1 MAAARLSAAGTGGAE
16 MTVKNEFHGRIGRT
30 VAESEPWFAVPP
42 HPGEDAPNVILILMD
57 DTGFAQFGCFG
68 SDIDTPNI
76 DALAANGLQFTNFH
90 VTPLCSP
97 TRAALL
103 TGRSNHAVGM
113 RSVSNFVTG
122 FPNQLG
128 HISNHAATVG
138 EVLGGAGYG
147 TFAVGKWHLAPME
160 QCSAAGPF
168 DQWPLARGFNRF
180 YGFLDGETDQFHPEL
195 VADNHPVDPPGT
207 PEDGYHVSEDL
218 VDNALRIVADYKGVR
233 PDRPFLGYVAFGA
246 THAPHQAPPEYMAKY
261 RGRFDEGWDVIRERW
276 FRKQLETGVIPQGTV
291 LAPHNPG
298 VKPWDKLT
306 DNERRL
312 ACRMQEAFAAFL
324 DHTDKQ
330 IGRLVEGLRRLG
342 QLDNTIIVLH
352 ADNGASQEGGPFGVM
367 HEMKFFNGIIE
378 MPDEAIEHIDDIGG
392 PNSHCN
398 YPWGWAQCGNTPYR
412 WYKQNTH
419 EGGVHVPMVFHW
431 PAGVPERQ
439 RGTKRDQFVHVSD
452 IVATVYDIL
461 GVAPPDVVKGYEQ
474 MPVTGRSFKPV
485 IDDAGAPATNTV
497 QYFENA
503 GSLAVVAHGW
513 KAVLKHTPGQSY
525 DDEKWELYD
534 LNSDR
539 SECNDLA
546 ATQPAKLEEMVGL
559 WWDEADKNG
568 VLPLDDRGV
577 QLFGARFRARSP
589 HPENRRYVYRPP
601 MSPMPGQASA
611 GLGGRSVDLVA
622 RVDYA
627 AGDEG
632 VLYATGTQ
640 NSGFSMFVQGGRF
653 VVDYNAFG
661 DHTVIESTVPV
672 PSGVVALGVH
682 LRRGEGRTGTITLDF
697 DGVEVGRADVPLY
710 MSMMSSVGPS
720 LGQDHGSA
728 VSLRYEAPF
737 AYTGELLEV
746 EIEAGKK
753 SSGAVVAEAKA
764 EMGRQ

>member
-1 MAAARLSAAGTGGAE
+1 

-207 PEDGYHVSEDL
+207 PEEGYHVSEDL
-218 VDNALRIVADYKGVR
+218 VDNALRIIADYKGVR

-261 RGRFDEGWDVIRERW
+261 RGRYDEGWDVIRERW
-276 FRKQLETGVIPQGTV
+276 FKKQLETGVIPAGTV

-306 DNERRL
+306 DNEKRL

-342 QLDNTIIVLH
+342 QLDNTVIVLH

-378 MPDEAIEHIDDIGG
+378 MPDEAINHIDDIGG

-431 PAGVPERQ
+431 PAGVPEKE

-461 GVAPPDVVKGYEQ
+461 GVTPPAVVKGYEQ
-474 MPVTGRSFKPV
+474 MPVTGKSFKSV
-485 IDDAGAPATNTV
+485 INDPAAPATNTV
-497 QYFENA
+497 QHFENA
-503 GSLAVVAHGW
+503 GSLAVVANGW

-534 LNSDR
+534 LNTDR

-546 ATQPAKLEEMVGL
+546 AAQPAKLDAMIEL
-559 WWDEADKNG
+559 WWQEAEKHG

-622 RVDYA
+622 RVNYSP
-627 AGDEG
+627 GDEG

-672 PSGVVALGVH
+672 PTGGVSLGVH
-682 LRRGEGRTGTITLDF
+682 LRRGEGRNGTITLDF

-753 SSGAVVAEAKA
+753 SGAAAAAEAKA

>member
-1 MAAARLSAAGTGGAE
+1 M
-16 MTVKNEFHGRIGRT
+16 VIKNEFHGKIGRY
-30 VAESEPWFAVPP
+30 VADSEPWFAVPP

-57 DTGFAQFGCFG
+57 DTGFAQLGCFG

-138 EVLGGAGYG
+138 EVLSNEGYA
-147 TFAVGKWHLAPME
+147 TFCVGKWHLAPME

-168 DQWPLARGFNRF
+168 DQWPLARGFQRF

-195 VADNHPVDPPGT
+195 VADNHPIETPGS
-207 PEDGYHVSEDL
+207 PETGYHLSEDL
-218 VDNALRIVADYKGVR
+218 VDNALKIIADYKGVR
-233 PDRPFLGYVAFGA
+233 PDRPFMGYVAFGA

-261 RGRFDEGWDVIRERW
+261 RGRYDEGWDVFRERT
-276 FRKQLETGVIPQGTV
+276 FRKQIETGVIPADTV
-291 LAPHNPG
+291 LSPHNPG
-298 VKPWDKLT
+298 VKPWDELS

-312 ACRMQEAFAAFL
+312 AARMQEAFAAFL

-378 MPDEAIEHIDDIGG
+378 MPDEAIARIDDIGG

-398 YPWGWAQCGNTPYR
+398 YPWGWAQAGNTPYR

-419 EGGVHVPMVFHW
+419 EGGVHVPMVMHW
-431 PAGVPERQ
+431 PDGIPDAEK
-439 RGTKRDQFVHVSD
+439 GTKRDQFVHASD

-461 GVAPPDVVKGYEQ
+461 GVVPPTVLKGYEQ

-485 IDDAGAPATNTV
+485 INDRNAPATNRV

-503 GSLAVVAHGW
+503 GSLAVVADNW
-513 KAVLKHTPGQSY
+513 KAVLKHTMGQPY
-525 DDEKWELYD
+525 DGEKWELYD
-534 LNSDR
+534 LAADR

-546 ATQPAKLEEMVGL
+546 DTEPDRLAEMIEL
-559 WWDEADKNG
+559 WWQQAEENG

-577 QLFGARFRARSP
+577 QLFGARFRRQSP

-611 GLGGRSVDLVA
+611 GLGGRNVHLLA
-622 RVDYA
+622 TVDYS

-640 NSGFSMFVQGGRF
+640 NSGFSMFVQDGRF

-661 DHTVIESTVPV
+661 DHTIVESGVPV
-672 PSGVVALGVH
+672 PNGTVQLGVR
-682 LRRGEGRTGTITLDF
+682 LARGDNRRGTITLEF
-697 DGVEVGRADVPLY
+697 DGAPVATVEVPLY
-710 MSMMSSVGPS
+710 MTMMSSVGPS

-728 VSLRYEAPF
+728 VSTRYKAPY
-737 AYTGELLEV
+737 AYTGDLREV
-746 EIEAGKK
+746 VIEAGVRSKE
-753 SSGAVVAEAKA
+753 AAVAEART

>member
-1 MAAARLSAAGTGGAE
+1 MV
-16 MTVKNEFHGRIGRT
+16 VKNEFHGKIGRT
-30 VAESEPWFAVPP
+30 HKESEPWFAVPP

-113 RSVSNFVTG
+113 RSVSNFITG

-218 VDNALRIVADYKGVR
+218 IDNALRIIADYKGVR

-261 RGRFDEGWDVIRERW
+261 KGKYDEGWDVIRERW
-276 FRKQLETGVIPQGTV
+276 FRKQIATGVIPADTV

-298 VKPWDKLT
+298 VKPWDDLT
-306 DNERRL
+306 DNEKAL

-330 IGRLVEGLRRLG
+330 VGRLVEGLRRLG
-342 QLDNTIIVLH
+342 QLDNTVLVLH

-378 MPDEAIEHIDDIGG
+378 MPDEAIKNIDDIGG

-431 PAGVPERQ
+431 PKGVPAEQ

-452 IVATVYDIL
+452 IVATVYDIV
-461 GVAPPDVVKGYEQ
+461 GVTPPEVVKGYEQ
-474 MPVTGRSFKPV
+474 MPVTGKSFKPV
-485 IDDAGAPATNTV
+485 IGKADAPATNTV

-513 KAVLKHTPGQSY
+513 KAVLKHTSGQSY
-525 DDEKWELYD
+525 EDEKWELYN
-534 LNSDR
+534 LSVDR

-546 ATQPAKLEEMVGL
+546 GSDPAKLEEMIGI
-559 WWDEADKNG
+559 WWQEAEKHG

-577 QLFGARFRARSP
+577 ELFGARFRARSP
-589 HPENRRYVYRPP
+589 HPEDRKYTYRPP
-601 MSPMPGQASA
+601 MSPMPGQAAA

-622 RVDYA
+622 TVNYA

-640 NSGFSMFVQGGRF
+640 NSGFSMFVQDRKF

-661 DHTVIESTVPV
+661 DHTIVESVAPV
-672 PSGVVALGVH
+672 PTGVVALGVH
-682 LRRGEGRTGTITLDF
+682 LRRGDNRTGTITLDF
-697 DGVEVGRADVPLY
+697 DGVEIGRAEVPLY

-746 EIEAGKK
+746 TIEAGKK
-753 SSGAVVAEAKA
+753 SNAAAAAEAKS